1 MADKVTAGQGIP
13 RSANLWN
20 NIIDSANEFAQRR
33 RMGDGGGSAGSLS
46 STDLIKV
53 KNSSGAA
60 IRLGEVLEL
69 AGIVITAIDRG
80 SMWFD
85 GDEPDA
91 TRPFCIALQDMPE
104 DSIDRAQMSGV
115 TIALVNVGDAG
126 HGYAEVVSGDPVLHS
141 AVSGPVRILYKPSG
155 TGEKTCAVLL
165 GAADPAWECGKL
177 DAEMSYDGTVT
188 VSIWRWNGS
197 AMADTT
203 LNVTARDWLLSSG
216 QTIASGKRV
225 VIVRHPTG
233 QWFVVG
239 AQCS

>member
-1 MADKVTAGQGIP
+1 MADKVSSGQGIP
-13 RSANLWN
+13 RSAALWN
-20 NIIDSANEFAQRR
+20 NIIDSANDFAMR
-33 RMGDGGGSAGSLS
+33 RMGSGGGSAGSLVA
-46 STDLIKV
+46 TDLIKI

-69 AGIVITAIDRG
+69 NGIVITAVDRG
-80 SMWFD
+80 AMWFD
-85 GDEPDA
+85 GAEPNA
-91 TRPFCIALQDMPE
+91 TRPFCIALQDIP
-104 DSIDRAQMSGV
+104 DDAIDRAQVSGV
-115 TIALVNVGDAG
+115 TIALVNVGDAN

-141 AVSGPVRILYKPSG
+141 AAAGPVRILYKPSG

-165 GAADPAWECGKL
+165 GSSEAAWETGKL
-177 DAEMSYDGTVT
+177 DGEMSYQGTQT

-216 QTIASGKRV
+216 QTIASGKQV
-225 VIVRHPTG
+225 VIMRHPSG